1 MTNVPESD
9 NLPAMDAIDRL
20 SGFRALME
28 LLEISE
34 REIRRTAARSKR
46 SRSRTGLGE
55 VLHPGPDTPLWLALA
70 REVESQL
77 TRRGEK
83 VNLARELGI
92 SRQRLHVLIKA
103 RTALPDAERTLMLV
117 SWLLKRR
124 AGRGEL
130 VAGKPRP
137 PRRR

>member
-1 MTNVPESD
+1 
-9 NLPAMDAIDRL
+9 MDALDRL

-28 LLEISE
+28 LLEITE
-34 REIRRTAARSKR
+34 REIRRTASRSKR
-46 SRSRTGLGE
+46 RRSRTGIGE
-55 VLHPGPDTPLWLALA
+55 TLHPGPDTPLWLALA
-70 REVESQL
+70 REIERQL

-83 VNLARELGI
+83 VNLARELGL

-103 RTALPDAERTLMLV
+103 KTGLPDAERALMLL

-130 VAGKPRP
+130 VAGKPRT
-137 PRRR
+137 PRPQ